1 MMSITRLAQDD
12 RGASIIEL
20 ALVAP
25 ILASLLIGMVD
36 LSRAYSHKL
45 LLEQA
50 TQRSIEKVQQYQ
62 ASSSTPD
69 LLKAETVAAAQA
81 AGFASTTNADVT
93 VDFWLECNGV
103 RAADYNSVCPDGQ
116 NYGRWVSVD
125 LRGTF
130 SPMFRS
136 RLWPGANTDGTF
148 TLHGQSGMRTQ

>member
-50 TQRSIEKVQQYQ
+50 AQRSIEKVQQYQ
-62 ASSSTPD
+62 ASSSTP
-69 LLKAETVAAAQA
+69 
-81 AGFASTTNADVT
+81 VT
-93 VDFWLECNGV
+93 VEG
-103 RAADYNSVCPDGQ
+103 
-116 NYGRWVSVD
+116 
-125 LRGTF
+125 
-130 SPMFRS
+130 
-136 RLWPGANTDGTF
+136 
-148 TLHGQSGMRTQ
+148 

>member
-50 TQRSIEKVQQYQ
+50 AQRSIEKVQQYQ

-69 LLKAETVAAAQA
+69 LLIAETVAAAKLR
-81 AGFASTTNADVT
+81 ASRDEQCRVTSTSGWNATASARPITIRSVRMARPTDARVSVEPHGHVLADVP
-93 VDFWLECNGV
+93 L
-103 RAADYNSVCPDGQ
+103 AALAWREHRRDVHAQ
-116 NYGRWVSVD
+116 W
-125 LRGTF
+125 
-130 SPMFRS
+130 
-136 RLWPGANTDGTF
+136 
-148 TLHGQSGMRTQ
+148 

>member
-1 MMSITRLAQDD
+1 MMSITRLAQDE

-50 TQRSIEKVQQYQ
+50 AQRSIEKVQQYQ

-69 LLKAETVAAAQA
+69 LLKAETVAAAKA
-81 AGFASTTNADVT
+81 AGFTSTTDADVT

-103 RAADYNSVCPDGQ
+103 RAASYGSVCPDGQ
-116 NYGRWVSVD
+116 VYGRWVSIDVQ
-125 LRGTF
+125 GTF
-130 SPMFRS
+130 SPMRAC
-136 RLWPGANTDGTF
+136 RPLKF
-148 TLHGQSGMRTQ
+148 TRP